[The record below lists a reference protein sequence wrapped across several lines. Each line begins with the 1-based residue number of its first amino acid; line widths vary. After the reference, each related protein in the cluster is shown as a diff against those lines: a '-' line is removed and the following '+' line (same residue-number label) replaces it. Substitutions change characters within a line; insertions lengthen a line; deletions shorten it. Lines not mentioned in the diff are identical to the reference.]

1 MKRCLVIGAH
11 FDDAELGCGGTMAKL
26 IAEGKEVYKLT
37 LTDNVTKF
45 IQMGIDV
52 SYNTSKE
59 DSKKACEVLGV
70 TEILDFVPVECNHLE
85 YSAHLMQRIES
96 VIFEKKIDTVF
107 IHHSSDM
114 NQDHVAAAKLCMTAA
129 RHCENI
135 FAYQSN
141 GYIIEN
147 QFNPTVFFD
156 VSDYYDKKRDSLYC
170 YQGDHDRFNRLFETS
185 LKKTY
190 IWGYGNK
197 VQYAEGFI
205 AIKMLIKDKDNG

>member
-1 MKRCLVIGAH
+1 MDKILVIGAH
-11 FDDAELGCGGTMAKL
+11 FDDAELGCGGTMAKFA
-26 IAEGKEVYKLT
+26 AEGKEVYKLT

-45 IQMGIDV
+45 VQMGIDV
-52 SYNTSKE
+52 SFNTSKE
-59 DSKKACEVLGV
+59 DSKNACEVLGV
-70 TEILDFVPVECNHLE
+70 TEITDFVPVECNHLT
-85 YSAHLMQRIES
+85 YSAHIMQRIES
-96 VIFEKKIDTVF
+96 IIFEKKIDTVF

-114 NQDHVAAAKLCMTAA
+114 NQDHVAASQLCLTAA
-129 RHCENI
+129 RHCDNI
-135 FAYQSN
+135 FSYQSN

-156 VSDYYDKKRDSLYC
+156 ISDYYEKKRDSLYC

-185 LKKTY
+185 LQKTY

-205 AIKMLIKDKDNG
+205 PIKMLIRG